1 MDKVSL
7 LLIDDHTVM
16 RMGLASLLRTC
27 KELTVVGDAGD
38 GESGVRKAMK
48 LKPDVVIMD
57 LIMPRMSGA
66 EATKA
71 LLGQWPEAKVLI
83 LTTFGTAD
91 GLSKALNAGAKGAIL
106 KSADLSELRKAIA
119 DVAAGQTYISS
130 EIRHIM
136 DEDPPVEVLSPRQGE
151 ILQAI
156 ARGLNNADIAKLLG
170 ISLDMVREHTSALF
184 QKLGAANR
192 TEAVAIA
199 LRKHLL
205 KV

>member
-1 MDKVSL
+1 MRPALVP
-7 LLIDDHTVM
+7 DDF
-16 RMGLASLLRTC
+16 LRNAEDIVEHS
-27 KELTVVGDAGD
+27 KRRRRGNVVTKPCRRYLHRTGHATG
-38 GESGVRKAMK
+38 GENGVEIGHVRK
-48 LKPDVVIMD
+48 P
-57 LIMPRMSGA
+57 
-66 EATKA
+66 A
-71 LLGQWPEAKVLI
+71 LG
-83 LTTFGTAD
+83 
-91 GLSKALNAGAKGAIL
+91 NAGAKGAIL

-170 ISLDMVREHTSALF
+170 TSLDMVREHTSALF
-184 QKLGAANR
+184 QNLGAANR

-205 KV
+205 KA